1 MRSLVNNGAY
11 PANVISA
18 VFGDTADG
26 FAYYFDEDNLDS
38 VIKDIMSMF
47 VDTDRYVFFS
57 IYKNNLPQSEIAN
70 NLQCS
75 EDTVRYIISRII
87 KKLRH
92 PNQAYRL
99 KRFAKTIRVLLND
112 ECNIPMGLISLCD
125 SADVPIAIIEKG
137 QIKAFVMS
145 RDCHDKLFDE

>member
-18 VFGDTADG
+18 VFGDPADG
-26 FAYYFDEDNLDS
+26 FAYYLDEDNIDS
-38 VIKDIMSMF
+38 VIKDILSMF
-47 VDTDRYVFFS
+47 VDTDKYVFFS
-57 IYKNNLPQSEIAN
+57 VYKNNLPQSEIAN

-75 EDTVRYIISRII
+75 EDTVRYILSRII

-99 KRFAKTIRVLLND
+99 KRYAETVKIFLND
-112 ECNIPMGLISLCD
+112 EGKILAELISLCD
-125 SADVPIAIIEKG
+125 SANVPIAVIEKG